1 MPEKAG
7 AAHPVPAWSDFRGR
21 LRRYVAGRVDP
32 AWAEDVTGDILVRL
46 LEHQGDLARARD
58 PLAWAY
64 RVAANVIADH
74 YRRRAVE
81 SRALIRVGPG
91 ADGPEWTP
99 DTEDPATVRRDLEA
113 CLLPFTRELPPKYA
127 EALILT
133 AFQGLTQVEA
143 ARRLGLSTSGMK
155 SRVQRAR
162 GLLKR
167 RLLECCDFEMDRR
180 GGVIDMRPRR
190 PCGATSSSDAR
201 KSALR
206 A

>member
-1 MPEKAG
+1 MPDRSGVAR
-7 AAHPVPAWSDFRGR
+7 AAPAWSDFHSR

-32 AWAEDVTGDILVRL
+32 AWTDDVTGDILVRL
-46 LEHQGDLARARD
+46 LERQGDLARVRD

-64 RVAANVIADH
+64 RVATNVITDR

-81 SRALIRVGPG
+81 SRALTRARQEAGAPERTPG
-91 ADGPEWTP
+91 
-99 DTEDPATVRRDLEA
+99 TEDRKAVRRDLEA
-113 CLLPFTRELPPKYA
+113 CLFPFARELPPKYA

-133 AFQGLTQVEA
+133 TFGGLTQVEA

-162 GLLKR
+162 ALLKR

-180 GGVIDMRPRR
+180 GGVIDMRPRQTCSTDSRR
-190 PCGATSSSDAR
+190 PT
-201 KSALR
+201 AL

>member
-1 MPEKAG
+1 MPDESGAAG
-7 AAHPVPAWSDFRGR
+7 AEPAWSDFRSR
-21 LRRYVAGRVDP
+21 LRRYVAGRVDA
-32 AWAEDVTGDILVRL
+32 AWADDVTGDILVRL
-46 LEHQGDLARARD
+46 LERQADLAAARD

-64 RVAANVIADH
+64 RIATNVITDH

-81 SRALIRVGPG
+81 SRALARAGREAG
-91 ADGPEWTP
+91 GRERTP
-99 DTEDPATVRRDLEA
+99 DTEGHEAVRRDLEA
-113 CLLPFTRELPPKYA
+113 CLLPFARELPPKYS

-133 AFQGLTQVEA
+133 TFGGLTQVEA

-162 GLLKR
+162 ALLRR

-190 PCGATSSSDAR
+190 TCSTDAR
-201 KSALR
+201 QPAAL

>member
-1 MPEKAG
+1 MPDQSGVAR
-7 AAHPVPAWSDFRGR
+7 AVPAWSDFHSR

-32 AWAEDVTGDILVRL
+32 AWADDVTGDILVRL
-46 LEHQGDLARARD
+46 LERQGDLARVRD

-64 RVAANVIADH
+64 RVAMNVITDH

-81 SRALIRVGPG
+81 SRALTRAGQEAGAPERTPG
-91 ADGPEWTP
+91 
-99 DTEDPATVRRDLEA
+99 TEDREAVRRDLEA
-113 CLLPFTRELPPKYA
+113 CLLPFARELPPKYS

-133 AFQGLTQVEA
+133 TFGGLTQVEA

-162 GLLKR
+162 ALLKR

-190 PCGATSSSDAR
+190 TCSTDSRRPA
-201 KSALR
+201 AL